1 MGYHVAV
8 IPDGNRRWARENDVD
23 RKEGH
28 RQGVERVKDLLKI
41 ANNYSF
47 EELTFWAMSI
57 DNYEKRDEEEVEDLI
72 ELLTSFV
79 NSLKQ
84 EDSVVR
90 EQNANF
96 RLAGDRDKID
106 DGLMDSI
113 EELEDLTEGNEGL
126 KLNLALAYD
135 GKWDIVKSAEEVDE
149 ASRESIEENLELP
162 EVDILVAYGEGR
174 CYLSNFMC
182 WQLGY
187 ATIHFADKNFP
198 ELSEEDFDEA
208 LEMHENRRNMRGC

>member
-1 MGYHVAV
+1 L
-8 IPDGNRRWARENDVD
+8 
-23 RKEGH
+23 KE
-28 RQGVERVKDLLKI
+28 
-41 ANNYSF
+41 
-47 EELTFWAMSI
+47 
-57 DNYEKRDEEEVEDLI
+57 
-72 ELLTSFV
+72 
-79 NSLKQ
+79 

-90 EQNANF
+90 EQNADF
-96 RLAGDRDKID
+96 RFAGDRDKID

-208 LEMHENRRNMRGC
+208 LEMHEGRRNMRGR